1 MLATAARCT
10 TTTFGRSSYS
20 RFDTMLL
27 SGACA
32 TSSTAIQSRLHVGME
47 NTLTNTA
54 PCRGWQS
61 MHSTRRSSMAQTT
74 ATHHTANCTMLT
86 PSRTSR
92 CLLAQGD
99 AYRKLFAGQVIQDP
113 PVGDINALEFLRRAV
128 DRRWISHA
136 QLDPTFFLQRP
147 VAHASEPTISARC
160 FRVLLHQLLDRH
172 WHTAVGLQQCTAMPA
187 TVMALAL
194 VG

>member
-1 MLATAARCT
+1 VPWVAVDALDPPLVNGANHSDASHSELYNVDAVAYESVLVGLFTIMRGKQTPAY
-10 TTTFGRSSYS
+10 GRSDDKWHGEYDGVYLAFS
-20 RFDTMLL
+20 RNGFDWF
-27 SGACA
+27 
-32 TSSTAIQSRLHVGME
+32 R
-47 NTLTNTA
+47 
-54 PCRGWQS
+54 P
-61 MHSTRRSSMAQTT
+61 
-74 ATHHTANCTMLT
+74 
-86 PSRTSR
+86 PP
-92 CLLAQGD
+92 AQGD